1 MAIEPE
7 PRLRFNVGQRVTL
20 RGSNRIG
27 TVRFLGP
34 LEGTAAGEWA
44 GLDFDDGAGKHDG
57 SRAGVRYFSC
67 ANGPTSGSFV
77 RPALLSAGVSAHAAF
92 VSRYAAEAGPSSY
105 GSGFGKRIEAVGL
118 ESVANRVGQLSTLR
132 IISLSHEDVHGV
144 GSEQDA
150 ELLRRDAAGVHTLDL
165 SSSLI
170 ASWAG
175 LAAVVDAMPHLKSL
189 VARCGKPLRRG
200 LTLAAT
206 IASALRRLNSHPC
219 SPSRDY
225 ASSISIG
232 AAWPGPMCAL
242 CPSERADHPGCRAG
256 KLAYGARAA
265 ASGGE
270 RYQ

>member
-44 GLDFDDGAGKHDG
+44 GVDFDDGAGKHDG

-118 ESVANRVGQLSTLR
+118 ESVAKRVGQLSTLR
-132 IISLSHEDVHGV
+132 IISLAHEGVHGV
-144 GSEQDA
+144 GSEEDA
-150 ELLRRDAAGVHTLDL
+150 ELLRCDAASVHTLDL

-189 VARCGKPLRRG
+189 VARCGNPLRRG

-206 IASALRRLNSHPC
+206 IASASRRLHSHPC
-219 SPSRDY
+219 SPSHDY

-232 AAWPGPMCAL
+232 AA
-242 CPSERADHPGCRAG
+242 
-256 KLAYGARAA
+256 
-265 ASGGE
+265 
-270 RYQ
+270 